1 MKHTIEHIQSKL
13 KDALGLLQYD
23 KNESGFNIRQ
33 GDGNSEAEESGDNV
47 KIKIPMHNS
56 SDEDENE
63 EAEEEATP
71 NFNNVLDNNLNKS
84 IISTNHVSTIQTQS
98 FMDHPSESIG

>member
-1 MKHTIEHIQSKL
+1 
-13 KDALGLLQYD
+13 
-23 KNESGFNIRQ
+23 
-33 GDGNSEAEESGDNV
+33 
-47 KIKIPMHNS
+47 MHNS

-84 IISTNHVSTIQTQS
+84 IISTNHVSTI
-98 FMDHPSESIG
+98 